1 MAVLDWSSKTR
12 TEGVTADGK
21 RYVDVVLTG
30 STGANLDTINPA
42 TVGLS
47 QIDRIHA
54 PSTVSVSNPK
64 APALTAALAAGT
76 YRLVGS

>member
-1 MAVLDWSSKTR
+1 MAVLDWSGKTR
-12 TEGVTADGK
+12 TEGVTSRGK

-30 STGANLDTINPA
+30 STGANADTINPA

-47 QIDRIHA
+47 QIDEIYH
-54 PSTVSVSNPK
+54 PTNVTLTNPK
-64 APALTAALAAGT
+64 SPALTAALAAGT